1 MASAD
6 TVLQVAVVVLD
17 VAVISSSLIL
27 WQLHSVEVL
36 VQLLK
41 SVINNNNSNYSLR
54 VSHWEKENE
63 IIKRQTGNDR
73 VY

>member
-1 MASAD
+1 M
-6 TVLQVAVVVLD
+6 VLD

-27 WQLHSVEVL
+27 WQLHSMEVL

>member
-27 WQLHSVEVL
+27 WQLHSMEVL